1 MTNSFLASV
10 RIAVRDLSRAR
21 TRHELWRMRA
31 DVKLAAA
38 KDAHAQGA
46 AKAHEIEAGAW
57 RHLLN
62 IPGMANSTAAKLLDI
77 DESEV
82 ARWARVL
89 KSSSVTVVMRDD
101 RTEVQV

>member
-10 RIAVRDLSRAR
+10 RIAVCDVRKARA
-21 TRHELWRMRA
+21 RHELWRRRA

-46 AKAHEIEAGAW
+46 AKAHEIEAGAG

-62 IPGMANSTAAKLLDI
+62 IPGMANSSAAKLLDI
-77 DESEV
+77 DEAEV
-82 ARWARVL
+82 VRWARAL
-89 KSSSVTVVMRDD
+89 KNPSVTVVMRDD
-101 RTEVQV
+101 RTEVQA